1 MIRSVTTAVLVLTA
15 VLSACSGSSNVKP
28 DRLALDR
35 LEAVARTHAPND
47 QFTLRHNPAACDCPP
62 FEVLL
67 DGTWH
72 RTFLEPNDPDG
83 PVAALSADLASA
95 AARGDAS
102 ATAVIRGRLAK
113 GARLAPTRA
122 PCLVLRLVEVCPA
135 NGCPPGP

>member
-1 MIRSVTTAVLVLTA
+1 MNRSVTTAVLVLTA
-15 VLSACSGSSNVKP
+15 VLSACSGSANVKP

-35 LEAVARTHAPND
+35 IETVARIHASND
-47 QFTLRHNPAACDCPP
+47 QFTLRLNPAACDCPP

-72 RTFLEPNDPDG
+72 RTFLEPNDSDG

-95 AARGDAS
+95 TG
-102 ATAVIRGRLAK
+102 TAVIRGRLAK
-113 GARLAPTRA
+113 GARLAPTHA

-135 NGCPPGP
+135 DGCPPLP